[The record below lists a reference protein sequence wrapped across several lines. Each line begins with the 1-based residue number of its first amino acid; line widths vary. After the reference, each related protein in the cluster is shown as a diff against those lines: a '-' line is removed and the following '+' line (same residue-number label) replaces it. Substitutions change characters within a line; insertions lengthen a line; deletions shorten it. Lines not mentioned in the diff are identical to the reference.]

1 MVMEMLELLASKVD
15 AVLIRLKKLEEEN
28 RRLAE
33 ELAAERALREAAR
46 QQVENILN
54 KLRDIAS
61 E

>member
-1 MVMEMLELLASKVD
+1 MEMLELLASKVD

>member
-1 MVMEMLELLASKVD
+1 MEMLELLASKVD
-15 AVLIRLKKLEEEN
+15 AVLSQLRKLEEEN